1 MERQPMDSENKPT
14 NTSAKTTNILVY
26 ALIGAF
32 AVAALLT
39 AYLTFIAVRDFV
51 TSWEMTD
58 LPGISIDSIP
68 TPSTEEGVISDVDTP
83 MQSSGGPEP
92 QPWDGASRITVLVMG
107 LDYRDWQAGEGPPRT
122 DTMILLTID
131 PLSQTAGMLSVPRD
145 LWVSIPGFEYGK
157 INTAYQLG
165 EAYELPGGGPEL
177 AMKTVAE
184 FIGVPI
190 DFYAQVD
197 FSAFIKFIDEIGGV
211 KLDVKEAITVDLL
224 GDNTFKKI
232 KPGRQVLPGDMAL
245 AYARARKTE
254 GGDFDRA
261 ERQQQVIMAI
271 RDRLLDIN
279 MLSTLISKAP
289 TLYQEL
295 SSGVQTN
302 MTLDQAIR
310 LAWLAQQIKD
320 ENIKK
325 GIIGTTHVNF
335 VKTPDGMDALKPL
348 PDQIRLLRD
357 EIFTTT
363 GPVSPVAANMPSA
376 DLMKIEAA
384 RISVLN
390 GSATSG
396 LAAQTGDFLTG
407 QGMNVNNIGNA
418 ESLYNNTTIID
429 YSGKPYTI
437 KFLIETMGIN
447 ENYIYSRYDPTQ
459 PSDIAV
465 ILGVDWGTTNP
476 MP

>member
-1 MERQPMDSENKPT
+1 MDSENKPK
-14 NTSAKTTNILVY
+14 NTPLKTTNILVY

-32 AVAALLT
+32 SVAALLT

-51 TSWEMTD
+51 TSWEMTN
-58 LPGISIDSIP
+58 LPGISIDTTP
-68 TPSTEEGVISDVDTP
+68 TPGAEQGVLANAETPLQNVEGPT
-83 MQSSGGPEP
+83 P

-122 DTMILLTID
+122 DTMMLLTID
-131 PLSQTAGMLSVPRD
+131 PLAQTAGMLSVPRD
-145 LWVSIPGFEYGK
+145 LWVSIPGFKYGK

-165 EAYELPGGGPEL
+165 EAYKLPGGGPAL
-177 AMKTVAE
+177 AMQTVSE
-184 FIGVPI
+184 FVGVPI

-211 KLDVKEAITVDLL
+211 KLDVPEAITVDLL

-232 KPGRQVLPGDMAL
+232 KPGRQVLTGEMAL

-261 ERQQQVIMAI
+261 ERQQQVIMAM
-271 RDRLLDIN
+271 RDRLMNIK
-279 MLSTLISKAP
+279 MFSTIISKAP
-289 TLYQEL
+289 ALYQEL
-295 SSGVQTN
+295 SSGIQTN

-310 LAWLAQQIKD
+310 LAWLAQQIPA

-325 GIIGTTHVNF
+325 GIIGTAEVNF
-335 VKTPDGMDALKPL
+335 VKTPDGLDALKPL
-348 PDQIRLLRD
+348 PDQIRLMRD
-357 EIFTTT
+357 EIFTNT

-376 DLMKIEAA
+376 DLMKTEAA

-396 LAAQTGDFLTG
+396 LAAKTGDYLKG
-407 QGMNVNNIGNA
+407 QGMNITNVGNA

-429 YSGKPYTI
+429 YTGKPYTV
-437 KFLIETMGIN
+437 KFLVETMGIN
-447 ENYIYSRYDPTQ
+447 ANYIYSRYDPTQ
-459 PSDIAV
+459 QADIAV

>member
-1 MERQPMDSENKPT
+1 MDPANKPT
-14 NTSAKTTNILVY
+14 TTPSKTTNILVY

-32 AVAALLT
+32 SIAALLT
-39 AYLTFIAVRDFV
+39 AYLTFISVRDFV
-51 TSWEMTD
+51 KSWEMTD
-58 LPGISIDSIP
+58 LPGISVDLTP
-68 TPSTEEGVISDVDTP
+68 TPGAEQGVLTNADTP
-83 MQSSGGPEP
+83 LQGAEGPTP

-107 LDYRDWQAGEGPPRT
+107 LDYRDWQVGEGPPRT
-122 DTMILLTID
+122 DTMMLLTID
-131 PLSQTAGMLSVPRD
+131 PLARTAGMLSVPRD

-165 EAYELPGGGPEL
+165 VAFELPGGGPEL
-177 AMKTVAE
+177 AMKTVSE

-197 FSAFIKFIDEIGGV
+197 FSTFIKFIDEIGGV
-211 KLDVKEAITVDLL
+211 KLDVPEAITVDLL

-232 KPGRQVLPGDMAL
+232 KPGRQTLPGDMAL

-271 RDRLLDIN
+271 RDRLLNIEIFS
-279 MLSTLISKAP
+279 MLISKAP

-295 SSGVQTN
+295 SSGIQTN

-310 LAWLAQQIKD
+310 LAWLAQQIPE

-325 GIIGTTHVNF
+325 GIIGTAHVNF
-335 VKTPDGMDALKPL
+335 VKTPDGLDALKPL

-357 EIFTTT
+357 EIFTNT

-384 RISVLN
+384 RISILN

-396 LAAQTGDFLTG
+396 LAAKTGDYLKG
-407 QGMNVNNIGNA
+407 QAMNVTNVGNA
-418 ESLYNNTTIID
+418 ESLYENTTIID
-429 YSGKPYTI
+429 YTGKPYTI
-437 KFLIETMGIN
+437 KFLLETMGIN
-447 ENYIYSRYDPTQ
+447 ANYIYSRFDPTQ
-459 PSDIAV
+459 QSDIAI

>member
-1 MERQPMDSENKPT
+1 MDPLNKST
-14 NTSAKTTNILVY
+14 NSPSKTTNILVY

-32 AVAALLT
+32 SLAALLT

-58 LPGISIDSIP
+58 LPGISIDLTP
-68 TPSTEEGVISDVDTP
+68 TPGAEQGVLTNAETPLQGVEGPT
-83 MQSSGGPEP
+83 P
-92 QPWDGASRITVLVMG
+92 QPWDGASRVTVLVMG

-122 DTMILLTID
+122 DTMMLLTID
-131 PLSQTAGMLSVPRD
+131 PLAQTAGMLSVPRD
-145 LWVSIPGFEYGK
+145 LWVSIPGFKYGK

-165 EAYELPGGGPEL
+165 EAYELPGGGQEL
-177 AMKTVAE
+177 AMKTVSE

-197 FSAFIKFIDEIGGV
+197 FGAFIKFIDEIGGV
-211 KLDVKEAITVDLL
+211 KLDVTEPITVDLL
-224 GDNTFKKI
+224 GDDTFKKL
-232 KPGRQVLPGDMAL
+232 KPGRQVLTGEIAL

-271 RDRLLDIN
+271 RDRLIDFKL
-279 MLSTLISKAP
+279 LPTLISKAP
-289 TLYQEL
+289 VLYQEL
-295 SSGVQTN
+295 SSGIHTN
-302 MTLDQAIR
+302 LTLDQVIR
-310 LAWLAQQIKD
+310 LAWTAQQIPE

-335 VKTPDGMDALKPL
+335 VKTPDGLDALKPL

-357 EIFTTT
+357 EIFTNT
-363 GPVSPVAANMPSA
+363 GPVSPVAANLPSA
-376 DLMKIEAA
+376 DLMKTEAA
-384 RISVLN
+384 RISILN

-396 LAAQTGDFLTG
+396 LAAKTGDFLKG
-407 QGMNVNNIGNA
+407 QGYNVTNIGNA

-429 YSGKPYTI
+429 YTGKPYTI
-437 KFLIETMGIN
+437 KFLLETMGIN
-447 ENYIYSRYDPTQ
+447 SNYIYSRYDPTQ
-459 PSDIAV
+459 QVDIAV
-465 ILGVDWGTTNP
+465 IVGVDWGTTNP

>member
-1 MERQPMDSENKPT
+1 M
-14 NTSAKTTNILVY
+14 
-26 ALIGAF
+26 
-32 AVAALLT
+32 
-39 AYLTFIAVRDFV
+39 
-51 TSWEMTD
+51 
-58 LPGISIDSIP
+58 
-68 TPSTEEGVISDVDTP
+68 
-83 MQSSGGPEP
+83 
-92 QPWDGASRITVLVMG
+92 
-107 LDYRDWQAGEGPPRT
+107 
-122 DTMILLTID
+122 
-131 PLSQTAGMLSVPRD
+131 
-145 LWVSIPGFEYGK
+145 
-157 INTAYQLG
+157 
-165 EAYELPGGGPEL
+165 
-177 AMKTVAE
+177 AE

-279 MLSTLISKAP
+279 MFSTLISKAP

>member
-1 MERQPMDSENKPT
+1 MDPENKPK
-14 NTSAKTTNILVY
+14 NTPIKTTNILMY
-26 ALIGAF
+26 ALVGAF
-32 AVAALLT
+32 AIAALLT

-58 LPGISIDSIP
+58 LPGIAIDITP
-68 TPSTEEGVISDVDTP
+68 TPSTEEGVLTNAETP
-83 MQSSGGPEP
+83 LQSAEGPTP
-92 QPWDGASRITVLVMG
+92 QPWDGASRVTLLVMG

-122 DTMILLTID
+122 DTMILFTID
-131 PLSQTAGMLSVPRD
+131 PLAQTAGMLSVPRD
-145 LWVSIPGFEYGK
+145 LWVSIPGFSYGK

-177 AMKTVAE
+177 AMKTMAE

-190 DFYAQVD
+190 DYYAQVD
-197 FSAFIKFIDEIGGV
+197 FGAFIKFIDEIGGV
-211 KLDVKEAITVDLL
+211 KLDVTEPITVDLL
-224 GDNTFKKI
+224 GDDTFKKL
-232 KPGRQVLPGDMAL
+232 KPGRQVLTGEIAL

-261 ERQQQVIMAI
+261 QRQQQVIMAI
-271 RDRLLDIN
+271 RDRMIDFDLLP
-279 MLSTLISKAP
+279 MLISKAP
-289 TLYQEL
+289 TLYEDL
-295 SSGVQTN
+295 SSGIHTN
-302 MTLDQAIR
+302 LTLDQVIR
-310 LAWLAQQIKD
+310 LAWLAQQIP
-320 ENIKK
+320 EGNIKN
-325 GIIGTTHVNF
+325 GIIGTAHVNF

-357 EIFTTT
+357 EIFTET
-363 GPVSPVAANMPSA
+363 GPVSPVAANMPAA

-396 LAAQTGDFLTG
+396 LAAKTGDFLKEK
-407 QGMNVNNIGNA
+407 GMNISEIGNA

-429 YSGKPYTI
+429 YTGKPYTI
-437 KFLIETMGIN
+437 KFLLETMGIN
-447 ENYIYSRYDPTQ
+447 ANYIYSRYDPTQ
-459 PSDIAV
+459 QSDMAL